1 MRFLNSVLFTALYFL
16 FLSVPAIAQ
25 PIRSEQQK
33 WQQAFTPF
41 HYQQLTDTAQF
52 DPVSELVRGKSIVAV
67 GEVTHGTKQVNQLQV
82 KVAMDLC
89 RHDDFRIVVLG
100 ETYTAST
107 LALNRYVLFDEGT
120 LDEALQD
127 MADHQ
132 GVVVE
137 ETRELA
143 KWVHD
148 ENRARPF
155 DRRIWLVGAEVAPPG
170 LLADVLL
177 RQGSAH
183 WPTPLTDKLSTIA
196 RTPAHLTALNFGPAP
211 DQFIRQTFAQALSL
225 LQPGTNQAES
235 LEQQWQRQLVSQY
248 QYASDIFIR
257 HRDPERELGIFE
269 NIKWLREHLPDRK
282 LVIIDAHNGHVQ
294 RHHCYHRDYFVYQR
308 IKRFGHFLHEVYP
321 DDYFVIGTEVQRGY
335 FNRGFGKEINR
346 IPEHPKKIGTILGG
360 VTDSQYG
367 LLPMNKCRSLGL
379 FQRNDYRLS
388 FGTSDQVKGQVALC
402 NNIAD
407 AFDALIFIRES
418 EPAVLLDSLASKP
431 IFSVY
436 LNVAQPVIDSVTA
449 SRRMAVNL
457 TDIQFAPS
465 SSRPSSLN
473 LQVYIHTKRK
483 RFLKLANFRLQPGDS
498 ASIILPDMPKSAKLI
513 SMMLVGKN
521 IEQCRV
527 GKLAINGHTV
537 AGPEFLLVEP
547 SLHQLTAA
555 TRGGFAVSSR

>member
-1 MRFLNSVLFTALYFL
+1 
-16 FLSVPAIAQ
+16 
-25 PIRSEQQK
+25 
-33 WQQAFTPF
+33 
-41 HYQQLTDTAQF
+41 
-52 DPVSELVRGKSIVAV
+52 
-67 GEVTHGTKQVNQLQV
+67 
-82 KVAMDLC
+82 
-89 RHDDFRIVVLG
+89 
-100 ETYTAST
+100 
-107 LALNRYVLFDEGT
+107 
-120 LDEALQD
+120 
-127 MADHQ
+127 
-132 GVVVE
+132 VVVE

-148 ENRARPF
+148 ENRSRPF
-155 DRRIWLVGAEVAPPG
+155 DRRIWLVGTEVAPPG

-177 RQGSAH
+177 RQGSTH

-248 QYASDIFIR
+248 QYASEIFI
-257 HRDPERELGIFE
+257 HDRDPERELGIFE

-282 LVIIDAHNGHVQ
+282 LVIIDAHNGHVE
-294 RHHCYHRDYFVYQR
+294 RHPCYHRDYFVYQC
-308 IKRFGHFLHEVYP
+308 IKRFGHFLHEAYP
-321 DDYFVIGTEVQRGY
+321 TDYFVIGTEVQRGY

-367 LLPMNKCRSLGL
+367 LLPMDKCRSLGL

-402 NNIAD
+402 NDIAT
-407 AFDALIFIRES
+407 AFDALVFIRDS
-418 EPAVLLDSLASKP
+418 EPAVLLDSLANKP

-436 LNVAQPVIDSVTA
+436 LNVAQPFIDSVVA
-449 SRRMAVNL
+449 SRRMAINL

-498 ASIILPDMPKSAKLI
+498 ASIILPDIPKLAKLI
-513 SMMLVGKN
+513 SIMLVGKN

-527 GKLAINGHTV
+527 GKLAINGYTV

-555 TRGGFAVSSR
+555 TKGGFAVSSR